1 MSGDKALLLV
11 LDLRKK
17 EEDSALEM
25 WTDAK
30 NAVINFERQIEQL
43 KQFEK
48 IYENEM
54 TVKSK
59 NGMDMNMYMSY
70 QQFLSKLDKIKIR
83 QEAGLIQL
91 QNQEDRAKQN
101 YLDKQ
106 KRRKIIESLLEKHKQ
121 ERLLREAK
129 SEQKLT
135 DDIVSSKQARLLMD
149 KDKVNS

>member
-91 QNQEDRAKQN
+91 QNHEERAKQN

-121 ERLLREAK
+121 ERLLKEAK

>member
-30 NAVINFERQIEQL
+30 NAVINFER
-43 KQFEK
+43 K

-70 QQFLSKLDKIKIR
+70 QQFLSKLDKIKFR

-91 QNQEDRAKQN
+91 QNQEERAKQN

-121 ERLLREAK
+121 ERLLKEAK
-129 SEQKLT
+129 AEQKLT

>member
-91 QNQEDRAKQN
+91 QSQEERAKQN

-121 ERLLREAK
+121 ERLLKEAEA
-129 SEQKLT
+129 EQKLT

>member
-59 NGMDMNMYMSY
+59 NGMNMYMSY
-70 QQFLSKLDKIKIR
+70 QQFLSKLDKIKFR

-91 QNQEDRAKQN
+91 QNQEERAKQN

-121 ERLLREAK
+121 ERLLKEAK
-129 SEQKLT
+129 AEQKLT

-149 KDKVNS
+149 KDKGNS

>member
-1 MSGDKALLLV
+1 MSGYKALLLV

-70 QQFLSKLDKIKIR
+70 QQFLSKPLHPLGNKSHHIHNQHTRTYFQFGYQYRYLYVPYSRQRQPIR
-83 QEAGLIQL
+83 K
-91 QNQEDRAKQN
+91 D
-101 YLDKQ
+101 
-106 KRRKIIESLLEKHKQ
+106 LLYH
-121 ERLLREAK
+121 
-129 SEQKLT
+129 S
-135 DDIVSSKQARLLMD
+135 
-149 KDKVNS
+149 

>member
-70 QQFLSKLDKIKIR
+70 QQFLSKLDKIKFR

-91 QNQEDRAKQN
+91 QNQEERAKQN

-121 ERLLREAK
+121 ERLLK
-129 SEQKLT
+129 
-135 DDIVSSKQARLLMD
+135 
-149 KDKVNS
+149 

>member
-91 QNQEDRAKQN
+91 QNQEERAKQN

-121 ERLLREAK
+121 ERLFREAK
-129 SEQKLT
+129 AEQKLT

-149 KDKVNS
+149 KDKVSS

>member
-91 QNQEDRAKQN
+91 QNQEERAKQN

-121 ERLLREAK
+121 ERLLKEANA
-129 SEQKLT
+129 EQKLT

>member
-70 QQFLSKLDKIKIR
+70 HLCILYSRFLFPGWYIDA
-83 QEAGLIQL
+83 E
-91 QNQEDRAKQN
+91 
-101 YLDKQ
+101 
-106 KRRKIIESLLEKHKQ
+106 
-121 ERLLREAK
+121 
-129 SEQKLT
+129 
-135 DDIVSSKQARLLMD
+135 IV
-149 KDKVNS
+149 

>member
-1 MSGDKALLLV
+1 MSDDKALLLV

-91 QNQEDRAKQN
+91 QNQEERAKQN

-121 ERLLREAK
+121 ERLLKEGKA
-129 SEQKLT
+129 EQKLT
-135 DDIVSSKQARLLMD
+135 YDIVSSKQARLLMD

>member
-91 QNQEDRAKQN
+91 QNQEERAKQN

-121 ERLLREAK
+121 GRLLREAK
-129 SEQKLT
+129 AEQKLT
-135 DDIVSSKQARLLMD
+135 DDTVSSKQARLLKD

>member
-91 QNQEDRAKQN
+91 QNQEERAKQN

-121 ERLLREAK
+121 ERLLMEAK
-129 SEQKLT
+129 AEQKLT

>member
-91 QNQEDRAKQN
+91 QNQEERDKQN

-121 ERLLREAK
+121 ERLLKEAK

>member
-91 QNQEDRAKQN
+91 QNQEERAKQN

-121 ERLLREAK
+121 ERLLKEAK

>member
-59 NGMDMNMYMSY
+59 NGMDMNMYISSFY
-70 QQFLSKLDKIKIR
+70 QSLIRLKFARKLVLFNCRTKKSALSKTI
-83 QEAGLIQL
+83 
-91 QNQEDRAKQN
+91 
-101 YLDKQ
+101 
-106 KRRKIIESLLEKHKQ
+106 
-121 ERLLREAK
+121 
-129 SEQKLT
+129 
-135 DDIVSSKQARLLMD
+135 
-149 KDKVNS
+149 

>member
-1 MSGDKALLLV
+1 
-11 LDLRKK
+11 
-17 EEDSALEM
+17 M

-91 QNQEDRAKQN
+91 QNQEERAKQN

-106 KRRKIIESLLEKHKQ
+106 KEERSLSLY
-121 ERLLREAK
+121 
-129 SEQKLT
+129 
-135 DDIVSSKQARLLMD
+135 
-149 KDKVNS
+149 

>member
-70 QQFLSKLDKIKIR
+70 QQFLSKLDNIKFR

-91 QNQEDRAKQN
+91 QNQEERAKQN

-121 ERLLREAK
+121 ERLLKEAK
-129 SEQKLT
+129 AEQKLT

>member
-54 TVKSK
+54 
-59 NGMDMNMYMSY
+59 
-70 QQFLSKLDKIKIR
+70 KIK
-83 QEAGLIQL
+83 
-91 QNQEDRAKQN
+91 
-101 YLDKQ
+101 
-106 KRRKIIESLLEKHKQ
+106 
-121 ERLLREAK
+121 
-129 SEQKLT
+129 
-135 DDIVSSKQARLLMD
+135 
-149 KDKVNS
+149 

>member
-91 QNQEDRAKQN
+91 QNQEERAKQN

-121 ERLLREAK
+121 ERLLKEVKA
-129 SEQKLT
+129 EQKLT
-135 DDIVSSKQARLLMD
+135 VDIVSSKQARLLMD
-149 KDKVNS
+149 KDKVYS

>member
-30 NAVINFERQIEQL
+30 NSVINFERQIEQL

-91 QNQEDRAKQN
+91 QNQEERAKQN

-121 ERLLREAK
+121 ERLLKEAK